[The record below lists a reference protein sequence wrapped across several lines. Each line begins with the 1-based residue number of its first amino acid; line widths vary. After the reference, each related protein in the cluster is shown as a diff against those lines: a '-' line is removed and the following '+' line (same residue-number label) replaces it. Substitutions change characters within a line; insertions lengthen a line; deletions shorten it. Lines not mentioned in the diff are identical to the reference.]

1 MEFSLDGRSWRR
13 AEGVAGSFGISQ
25 KWKEEMF
32 GKGDGAKK
40 GSRKNRDLDA
50 GGKISNQE
58 MGKQKSKNK
67 TMHVEEIIGGV

>member
-1 MEFSLDGRSWRR
+1 
-13 AEGVAGSFGISQ
+13 
-25 KWKEEMF
+25 MF